1 MDEIFLKKTCYQI
14 KDNRVEQKIQP
25 VGQPKSLIK
34 SINLFE
40 TGQVYEVIFR
50 DAISGFFVTHDQMIN
65 HHKNWKNQSKI
76 KLNDEQKVTFLISIV
91 NKQLMINGE
100 KHTLTFFKDI
110 TFGVLYD
117 QIKSQEELKN
127 MINNTLQTKIGVPI
141 RAVVQSCVHLQ
152 ESEELVELEKSMNGE
167 KQSNLRDHMERMMVQ
182 CKSVIYRLNDMQDW
196 QLIIKGQFRR
206 KNISFK
212 LNEIT
217 NEINSIM
224 QTKAAMKKVEF
235 QMNAKFEHK
244 EITHHVPNMYQLMV

>member
-1 MDEIFLKKTCYQI
+1 
-14 KDNRVEQKIQP
+14 
-25 VGQPKSLIK
+25 
-34 SINLFE
+34 
-40 TGQVYEVIFR
+40 
-50 DAISGFFVTHDQMIN
+50 
-65 HHKNWKNQSKI
+65 
-76 KLNDEQKVTFLISIV
+76 
-91 NKQLMINGE
+91 
-100 KHTLTFFKDI
+100 
-110 TFGVLYD
+110 
-117 QIKSQEELKN
+117 
-127 MINNTLQTKIGVPI
+127 
-141 RAVVQSCVHLQ
+141 VHLQ

-235 QMNAKFEHK
+235 
-244 EITHHVPNMYQLMV
+244 